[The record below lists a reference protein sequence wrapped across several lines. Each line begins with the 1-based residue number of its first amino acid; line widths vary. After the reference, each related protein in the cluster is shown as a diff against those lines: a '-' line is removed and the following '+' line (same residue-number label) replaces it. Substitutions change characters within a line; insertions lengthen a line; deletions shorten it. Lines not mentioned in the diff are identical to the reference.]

1 MSMEQR
7 IETLED
13 VYQRAVAALR
23 LSNEAIE
30 RLRAGALLRDQ
41 AMLEL
46 GAAVERSAESVLRM
60 QTSIT
65 RMQTSISR
73 MQTSISRLEESSQD
87 IDQVLE
93 RNRETL
99 QALLAYLP
107 ITQAEIVRLDNRI
120 DAIEGA

>member
-7 IETLED
+7 ITTLEE
-13 VYQRAVAALR
+13 VSERVITALR
-23 LSNEAIE
+23 SSNAAIRRFQE
-30 RLRAGALLRDQ
+30 GAALRDQ

-46 GAAVERSAESVLRM
+46 NAAVERSAEAI
-60 QTSIT
+60 Q
-65 RMQTSISR
+65 Q
-73 MQTSISRLEESSQD
+73 MQTSISRLEESGQD
-87 IDQVLE
+87 VEEALE
-93 RNRETL
+93 RHDEAV